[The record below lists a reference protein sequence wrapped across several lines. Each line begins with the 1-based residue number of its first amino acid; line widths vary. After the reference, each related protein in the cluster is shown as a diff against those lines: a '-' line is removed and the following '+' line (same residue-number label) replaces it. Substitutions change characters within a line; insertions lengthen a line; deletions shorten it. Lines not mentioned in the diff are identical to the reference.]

1 MKPEHAETLKRSIPY
16 SQALRLKRIRTTEEE
31 ITEQSKALTKKLV
44 ERGYN
49 EDDSFS
55 IPYLTSIYITNRY
68 SKLLF

>member
-1 MKPEHAETLKRSIPY
+1 M
-16 SQALRLKRIRTTEEE
+16 RTTEEE